1 MPPHCITSPASD
13 TIPAI
18 SISNPIPRTTVHAHK
33 PHHDSRLSL
42 ERGESH
48 THHHVGHDG
57 NSRTLIIALLLTL
70 SFSGVEAFAGWW
82 SGSLAL
88 LSDAAHMLTDSSALG
103 LAAGA
108 AWLARRPPST
118 RHSYGLVRAEV
129 LAALF
134 NSLLMLVLIGYIV
147 HEAIDR
153 FNAPR
158 DIEGKA
164 VIVVAI
170 IGLAVNIVVAWVL
183 SRGDHTLNSRAAL
196 LHVLGDALGSVAAIT
211 AGIVIVTTGW
221 TPIDPLASL
230 LVAAL
235 ILVSALRLLR
245 EVLHVLMEGVPGHVQ
260 LEAVGQNLAALDGV
274 RRVHDLHVWTL
285 SSGTIALSA
294 HLEINDLADWPAIL
308 EAARQTLDNGHGIRH
323 VTLQPEVLVAV
334 PMPRRARPS
343 AQSQP

>member
-1 MPPHCITSPASD
+1 M
-13 TIPAI
+13 
-18 SISNPIPRTTVHAHK
+18 HA
-33 PHHDSRLSL
+33 PNHDYS
-42 ERGESH
+42 GH
-48 THHHVGHDG
+48 GHDTHHHAGHG
-57 NSRTLIIALLLTL
+57 GHNGTLIVALLLTL
-70 SFSGVEAFAGWW
+70 SFAGVEVLAGWW
-82 SGSLAL
+82 AGSLAL

-108 AWLARRPPST
+108 AWLARRPPSA

-153 FNAPR
+153 FGTPR
-158 DIEGKA
+158 DISGST
-164 VIVVAI
+164 VIGVGI
-170 IGLAVNIVVAWVL
+170 IGLAVNLIVAWVL
-183 SRGDHTLNSRAAL
+183 SRGETTLNSRAAL

-221 TPIDPLASL
+221 TPIDPLLSL

-245 EVLHVLMEGVPGHVQ
+245 EVVHVLMEGVPGQVQ
-260 LEAVGQNLAALDGV
+260 LNIVGQDLATLDGV
-274 RRVHDLHVWTL
+274 LRVHDLHVWTL

-294 HLEINDLADWPAIL
+294 HLEIQHLGDWPDIL
-308 EAARQTLDNGHGIRH
+308 AAARQSMEARHGICH
-323 VTLQPEVLVAV
+323 VTLQPEILAAQPLVRGQYT
-334 PMPRRARPS
+334 PRDPHPRS
-343 AQSQP
+343 AAKL

>member
-1 MPPHCITSPASD
+1 MPAPDHD
-13 TIPAI
+13 
-18 SISNPIPRTTVHAHK
+18 
-33 PHHDSRLSL
+33 HDSHDHA
-42 ERGESH
+42 GH
-48 THHHVGHDG
+48 GHGHHHTGQG
-57 NSRTLIIALLLTL
+57 ATLIIALVLTL
-70 SFSGVEAFAGWW
+70 SFSGIEALAGWW

-108 AWLARRPPST
+108 TWLARRPPSAK
-118 RHSYGLVRAEV
+118 HSYGLVRAEV

-153 FNAPR
+153 FGSPR
-158 DIEGKA
+158 DIKGSA
-164 VIVVAI
+164 VIGVAV
-170 IGLAVNIVVAWVL
+170 IGLIINLVVAWVL
-183 SRGDHTLNSRAAL
+183 SRGEHTLNSRAAL

-221 TPIDPLASL
+221 TPIDPLLSL

-245 EVLHVLMEGVPGHVQ
+245 EVVHVLMEGVPGHVR
-260 LEAVGQNLAALDGV
+260 LEVIGKHLASIDGV
-274 RRVHDLHVWTL
+274 SRVHDLHVWTL

-294 HLEINDLADWPAIL
+294 HLEIRALSDWPVIL
-308 EAARQTLDNGHGIRH
+308 ETARQTMDDQHSIRH
-323 VTLQPEVLVAV
+323 VTLQPEVLVAHPLVRGTYPV
-334 PMPRRARPS
+334 PTPHA
-343 AQSQP
+343 